1 MDLTFYSSSCR
12 EARRER
18 ITSGRS
24 SENVV
29 LERAGAAI
37 DSSPHVI
44 HANGGWMS
52 VGVVL
57 QCCWTVNVSLV
68 CCQTTQWCGLIG
80 LLYKWNIAATIFEW
94 IWGDPGLGGDY
105 RIQIDNAFFYHVCT
119 SVGRLLFRY
128 DYLLLRVIVCVVEWK
143 RGRRASHLPARCR
156 TPQNWMIRLVNWRAE
171 RTRHR
176 TWLSSVGP

>member
-37 DSSPHVI
+37 DSSPHVV

-105 RIQIDNAFFYHVCT
+105 RIQIDNAFFLSRLYFSRSSPPLPV
-119 SVGRLLFRY
+119 RLLTATGNS
-128 DYLLLRVIVCVVEWK
+128 LCSGVETGPAGIPPSCTMQNAAK
-143 RGRRASHLPARCR
+143 LNDSACHL
-156 TPQNWMIRLVNWRAE
+156 
-171 RTRHR
+171 TRW
-176 TWLSSVGP
+176 TNQA